1 MASDTPTLAGTTP
14 TLPQILL
21 EWVKSNLTSEFE
33 MVLGYIKSSPDDPE
47 SEPYK
52 SLYAAREHLT
62 IINDRLISCP
72 TDIKD
77 SVGYKTLFAHLK
89 LHLSLNYIQTEET
102 GRGQECFEDIVE
114 EFSDDRLASYPVL
127 DSLNQLGIL
136 WANRAEHD
144 HALDTL
150 LRAKVLYN
158 DCKKYPS
165 PLCPEDVFKGHI
177 REEGLREKDFENLH
191 THTLFYLAQVYAQLD
206 QPKVSAEFCQNTLSR
221 QLETNS
227 YDPIEWSLN
236 AATISQYYI
245 GVDNFAQARH
255 CLASAHVVLSRI
267 EPDSVTPALKDKVD
281 QVRADF
287 GRCWI
292 KYCVVLLK
300 TSIESIN
307 GDGGGGESVNET
319 LHKFNPLEVSQFEDE
334 VTCEL
339 VENCD
344 AAKKVFLFAQKHVEV
359 SKEYF
364 TLDSLA
370 SDHTSVLQDYSQL
383 YKLLSHFESDLSVK
397 CRMQKRRIDILTS
410 VITELNPQ
418 HFLPFVRQLEF
429 EMGETYR
436 DMADLK
442 IVITGEDSSLP
453 GITGY
458 AVKKINTLLNSSIA
472 HFQKF
477 IDTFE
482 GDIDTIHTRS
492 YLLGMLNIGR
502 LHTKKIY
509 ISVEDEIDG
518 IKRSLNVYRTIV
530 GLKAKLGE
538 EEIRKVFEEEMK
550 ICEEMVELLPLKLTK
565 LQQ

>member
-14 TLPQILL
+14 TLPPILL
-21 EWVKSNLTSEFE
+21 EWLKSNLASEFE

-47 SEPYK
+47 SDPYK

-62 IINDRLISCP
+62 IINDRLINCP

-77 SVGYKTLFAHLK
+77 SVGYKMLFAHLK
-89 LHLSLNYIQTEET
+89 LQLGLNYIQTEET
-102 GRGQECFEDIVE
+102 GRGQECFEHIVE
-114 EFSDDRLASYPVL
+114 EFCDDPLASYPLL

-144 HALDTL
+144 QALDTL
-150 LRAKVLYN
+150 LRAKALHS

-177 REEGLREKDFENLH
+177 REEGQREKDFENLH

-245 GVDNFAQARH
+245 GVNNFAQARH

-267 EPDSVTPALKDKVD
+267 ELGTSALKDKVD

-287 GRCWI
+287 SRCWI

-307 GDGGGGESVNET
+307 GDGGEGESVNET
-319 LHKFNPLEVSQFEDE
+319 LHKFNPLEVSQCEEE
-334 VTCEL
+334 VTCDL
-339 VENCD
+339 VEDCV
-344 AAKKVFLFAQKHVEV
+344 AAKKVFLFGQKHVED

-383 YKLLSHFESDLSVK
+383 YKLLSHFEPDLSVK
-397 CRMQKRRIDILTS
+397 CRMHKRRIDILTGVVS
-410 VITELNPQ
+410 ELNPQ

-453 GITGY
+453 GTTGH
-458 AVKKINTLLNSSIA
+458 AVKKINTLLNSSMT

-477 IDTFE
+477 VDTFE
-482 GDIDTIHTRS
+482 GDVDTAHTRS

-509 ISVEDEIDG
+509 ISVEDEING

-538 EEIRKVFEEEMK
+538 EEIGKVFEEEMK